1 MLDRFIGEAVIT
13 FSDKSRQ
20 ARRVL
25 ILSPYVQTS
34 ENLRDIDYDH
44 SLVVDLQ
51 TMEFDFKSQLEEMVQ
66 NRELQSHKTF
76 LSYASKTVFR
86 NGENV
91 LQWLHRMR
99 QISRVPAA
107 DVMVTVGQGG
117 HQQKIPVV
125 DINREIRAA
134 NEAKLNEQN
143 EISSTYTDAS
153 MNEDNVQPATIERS
167 GNKHTQQPAQTQQV
181 NESVADPVV
190 DVPSP
195 TEASVAREAEAQQPA
210 DAVDLSK
217 VPGVT
222 ILEGGDYNP
231 TGGVSEAPQT
241 VDTPSQ
247 PPEPAPEAS
256 LTQSVSQPA
265 ADSNYLE
272 ERFNELEKVVKS
284 RTKDTVVTR
293 LMKRYE
299 LTEADAVKALESAG
313 KRKQK
318 KAEKERQKDEG
329 SKA

>member
-34 ENLRDIDYDH
+34 ENLRDIDYEH

-51 TMEFDFKSQLEEMVQ
+51 TMEFDFKSQLEEMIQ
-66 NRELQSHKTF
+66 NRELQSHTTF
-76 LSYASKTVFR
+76 MSYAAKTVFR

-91 LQWLHRMR
+91 LQWLHRMK
-99 QISRVPAA
+99 QISRVPAT
-107 DVMVTVGQGG
+107 DVFVVVGQGG

-134 NEAKLNEQN
+134 NEKKLAEQN
-143 EISSTYTDAS
+143 QISSTYTDPS
-153 MNEDNVQPATIERS
+153 LNEANIQPATIERS
-167 GNKHTQQPAQTQQV
+167 GNQYQQETQQV
-181 NESVADPVV
+181 NESVEPEAMPV
-190 DVPSP
+190 S
-195 TEASVAREAEAQQPA
+195 ESVEQPVSQQDYQQPA

-222 ILEGGDYNP
+222 ILEGGDYVNP
-231 TGGVSEAPQT
+231 Q
-241 VDTPSQ
+241 VDESPNTDSQ
-247 PPEPAPEAS
+247 PASVESAPEAPAYP
-256 LTQSVSQPA
+256 TQ
-265 ADSNYLE
+265 DNNHLE
-272 ERFNELEKVVKS
+272 DRLESLEKLIKS
-284 RTKDTVVTR
+284 RSKDTVITR
-293 LMKRYE
+293 LMKRYD

-318 KAEKERQKDEG
+318 KAEKERQKAESG
-329 SKA
+329 KAE

>member
-51 TMEFDFKSQLEEMVQ
+51 TMEFDFKSQLEEMIQ
-66 NRELQSHKTF
+66 NRELQTHTTF
-76 LSYASKTVFR
+76 MSYAAKTVFR

-91 LQWLHRMR
+91 LQWLHRMK
-99 QISRVPAA
+99 QISRVPAT
-107 DVMVTVGQGG
+107 DVFVVVGQGG

-134 NEAKLNEQN
+134 NEKKLAEQN
-143 EISSTYTDAS
+143 QISSTYTDPS
-153 MNEDNVQPATIERS
+153 LNEANIQPATIERS
-167 GNKHTQQPAQTQQV
+167 GNQYQQETQQV
-181 NESVADPVV
+181 NESVEPEAMPVSESIEQ
-190 DVPSP
+190 P
-195 TEASVAREAEAQQPA
+195 VAQQDYQQPA

-222 ILEGGDYNP
+222 ILEGGDYVNP
-231 TGGVSEAPQT
+231 Q
-241 VDTPSQ
+241 VDESPNTD
-247 PPEPAPEAS
+247 
-256 LTQSVSQPA
+256 SQPA
-265 ADSNYLE
+265 SVESAPETSAYPTQDNNHLE
-272 ERFNELEKVVKS
+272 DRLESLEKLIKS
-284 RTKDTVVTR
+284 RSKDTVITR
-293 LMKRYE
+293 LMKRYD

-318 KAEKERQKDEG
+318 KAEKERQKAESG
-329 SKA
+329 KAE